1 MQISLKR
8 IRAIFLKDLKE
19 MQRNSYSISTLL
31 LPLIFVFL
39 ITLIEEPGFE
49 LGLLPINLSLLIVG
63 TFIQAAMIAEEK
75 EKNTL
80 RGLLLSPANPYEIL
94 IGKSLLSVLSAT
106 FIMIISMIVLDYR
119 VSSTMIFVISI
130 GLSLVI
136 YISIGTL
143 LGLISRSV
151 METSIIG
158 IPLLFLFGMS
168 FLIEIISDNAML
180 IKILSYLPNEQLD
193 TIWLNLEHGE
203 SISGIFGNVFILLIW
218 AIISIMV
225 SLLIYQR
232 QRFD

>member
-106 FIMIISMIVLDYR
+106 FIMIISMVVLDYR
-119 VSSTMIFVISI
+119 VSSPMIFVISI

-193 TIWLNLEHGE
+193 TIWLHLGHGE

-225 SLLIYQR
+225 SLFIYQR